1 MPGEG
6 QGHGTQRIAGEGQ
19 TGETLGFAE
28 YLAAGRERSGQSEPV
43 AGKGHCV
50 PVSPP
55 AIN

>member
-43 AGKGHCV
+43 AGKGHCA